1 MAARPSRCPQP
12 TIRRPTGVARTSIES
27 DQGFAADGQR
37 EPDYRDR
44 DYRDV
49 PTRCRMR
56 LVGEFSPAS
65 RSQHSENDSGQRESG
80 DRQDVTALEF
90 WRGDGVVNKN
100 AGRSGGGR
108 GGATPRQD
116 RPLDLQS
123 PVMSR
128 RRRHVSIPH
137 MQRLAARRTP
147 PARTGINHEF
157 GSGCARRMACCTRNQ
172 CRNAPP
178 PINAAVARQV
188 TASGPRRTT
197 GSRESMNSRAAT
209 PPAMSASAVLIH
221 AKNVRSLAR
230 VNR

>member
-108 GGATPRQD
+108 GGATPRHA
-116 RPLDLQS
+116 RTVRSTCSPLSCPDAVVTSAS
-123 PVMSR
+123 PTCKGSQRGGHR
-128 RRRHVSIPH
+128 RRE
-137 MQRLAARRTP
+137 LASTMNSAV
-147 PARTGINHEF
+147 
-157 GSGCARRMACCTRNQ
+157 
-172 CRNAPP
+172 
-178 PINAAVARQV
+178 VARDAWPV
-188 TASGPRRTT
+188 ALGTSAGMHRLRSMPR
-197 GSRESMNSRAAT
+197 
-209 PPAMSASAVLIH
+209 
-221 AKNVRSLAR
+221 
-230 VNR
+230 